1 MEVFDTP
8 GDVSVEVNVPSGRV
22 TIGTTEE
29 PRTQVDVVP
38 IGRRGQ
44 DAVEQIR
51 VSHDDRGD
59 RHVITIEQ
67 RNRIEWGPLQIS
79 WGGDIEVRVSCPEG
93 TALELNGAS
102 ADFKA
107 EGSYGRVSARTAS
120 GDIRLGEVEGKLEVK
135 TASGDV
141 NVDRVEADAAT
152 INTVS
157 GDVAIDEVRADLE
170 LRTIS
175 GDVTVGVIRRP
186 IRLST
191 TSGDVRLRSLEAGD
205 LRVQSVSGDARIGIA
220 SGTRIW
226 VDASSVS
233 GDMSSELEMGS
244 DAPEGEGEESGELV
258 PVHVKTVSG
267 DVAIVRAA

>member
-22 TIGTTEE
+22 TIGTTDE

-38 IGRRGQ
+38 IGRTGQ
-44 DAVEQIR
+44 DAVEQVR

-102 ADFKA
+102 TDFKA

-141 NVDRVEADAAT
+141 NVDRVQADAAT

-157 GDVAIDEVRADLE
+157 GDVEIDEVQADLA

-175 GDVTVGVIRRP
+175 GDVTVGVIRGP
-186 IRLST
+186 ITLST
-191 TSGDVRLRSLEAGD
+191 TSGDARLRSLEAGD
-205 LRVQSVSGDARIGIA
+205 LRLQTVSGDARIGIA

-226 VDASSVS
+226 IDASSVS